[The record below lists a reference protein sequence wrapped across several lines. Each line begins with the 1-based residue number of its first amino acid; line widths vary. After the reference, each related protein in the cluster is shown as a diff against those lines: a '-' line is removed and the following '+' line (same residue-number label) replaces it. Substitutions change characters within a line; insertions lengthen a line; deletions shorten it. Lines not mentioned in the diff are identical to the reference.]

1 MKKILWF
8 VLFVVLVLAIDFYRF
23 QHAPLIVVRHNLVVK
38 LGDNLGLLVGS
49 LPELS
54 DFRARNYFALYSKLV
69 DPVMKPGNH
78 VLNSGDSLL
87 DVMAAIASEPED
99 VKVTLLEGDRLEQY
113 AAKLAANQVM
123 DESAALRCFRG
134 CEVTKYREWLDAKT
148 GYEGFLFPDTYNFQV
163 GMNPSSALTKI
174 LDNFQAKVGPL
185 LATKNTLTNGYS
197 LREKVIVASLLER
210 EGITLEDKKM
220 ISGIIYQRLREGM
233 RLDIDASVLYVLG
246 DWRAEITYQALQ
258 SDSPYNTRKQAGL
271 PPGPIC
277 NPGIDSLSAAFEPIG
292 SRYFYYL
299 TDSQGRMH
307 YAETLEGH
315 NQNKQKY
322 L

>member
-8 VLFVVLVLAIDFYRF
+8 VLFVVLVLAVDFYRF
-23 QHAPLIVVRHNLVVK
+23 QRAPLIVVRQNLVVRS
-38 LGDNLGLLVGS
+38 GDGLGLLARS
-49 LPELS
+49 IPELS
-54 DFRARNYFALYSKLV
+54 DFRARSYFALYSKLV
-69 DPVMKPGNH
+69 APMMKPGNH
-78 VLNSGDSLL
+78 VLSSGDSLL
-87 DVMAAIASEPED
+87 DVMAAVASEPED

-113 AAKLAANQVM
+113 AAKLAVNQVM
-123 DESAALRCFRG
+123 DVDAALACFRG
-134 CEVTKYREWLDAKT
+134 CEVPKYREWLDSRT

-163 GMNPSSALTKI
+163 GMNPTVALTKI
-174 LDNFQAKVGPL
+174 LDNFQVKVGPL
-185 LATKNTLTNGYS
+185 LAIRNALAGSYS

-210 EGITLEDKKM
+210 EGVTLADKKM
-220 ISGIIYQRLREGM
+220 IAGIIYQRLREGM

-246 DWRAEITYQALQ
+246 DWRADITYQALQ

-277 NPGIDSLSAAFEPIG
+277 NPGIDSLRAAFEPIA
-292 SRYFYYL
+292 SQYFYYL
-299 TDSQGRMH
+299 TDDQGGMH